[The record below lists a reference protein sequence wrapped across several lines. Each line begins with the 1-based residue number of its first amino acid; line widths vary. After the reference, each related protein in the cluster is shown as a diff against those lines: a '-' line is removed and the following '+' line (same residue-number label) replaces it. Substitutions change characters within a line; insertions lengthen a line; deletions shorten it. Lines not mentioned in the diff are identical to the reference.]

1 MTTQIVESVLKEANK
16 QGAKKVMMVQ
26 LIIGRMTFLGIDQ
39 IRFAYNILIENT
51 IMKDSKLKIIE
62 KDGVIKCT
70 NCGYK
75 GPIQVKDD
83 PEYHVPI
90 PSIACPKCGKATKIV
105 EGKECII
112 RSIKM
117 IKDD

>member
-1 MTTQIVESVLKEANK
+1 MATQIVESVLKEAKK
-16 QGAKKVMMVQ
+16 QRAKKVTMVH
-26 LIIGRMTFLGIDQ
+26 LIIGKMTFLGLDQ
-39 IRFAYNILIENT
+39 IHFAYNILIENT

-62 KDGVIKCT
+62 KDGAIECP
-70 NCGYK
+70 NCEYK

-90 PSIACPKCGKATKIV
+90 PSIACPKCGKASKIV

>member
-1 MTTQIVESVLKEANK
+1 MTAQIVESVIKTAKK
-16 QGAKKVMMVQ
+16 QGAKKVTMVQ
-26 LIIGRMTFLGIDQ
+26 LIIGKMTFLGIDQ

-62 KDGVIKCT
+62 KDGAIECT
-70 NCGYK
+70 NCKYK

-83 PEYHVPI
+83 PEYHVPL
-90 PSIACPKCGKATKIV
+90 PSIACPKCRKASKIV

-112 RSIKM
+112 MSIKM